1 MGSTDLRVPVVSDS
15 ELKDSLFI
23 FRFDAKFEN
32 DKLSSRCPFFVKQ
45 ICLCS
50 LGSVVFYKN
59 MICTVSD
66 IFIGDLN
73 VFR

>member
-1 MGSTDLRVPVVSDS
+1 MKRIAH
-15 ELKDSLFI
+15 LFQI
-23 FRFDAKFEN
+23 YMLALEN
-32 DKLSSRCPFFVKQ
+32 DKLSYRCPFLVNQ
-45 ICLCS
+45 ISSCS
-50 LGSVVFYKN
+50 FGSVVFYKN

>member
-1 MGSTDLRVPVVSDS
+1 MLDL
-15 ELKDSLFI
+15 
-23 FRFDAKFEN
+23 EN
-32 DKLSSRCPFFVKQ
+32 HNLSCRDPNLVKQ
-45 ICLCS
+45 ILLCS

-73 VFR
+73 VFK